1 MSYEVQSES
10 FDFAQRETVYLR
22 RRVRDEADA
31 AASAHSLAATLAHV
45 ELATAYAVR
54 CRSADDRAWIAD
66 HRIW

>member
-1 MSYEVQSES
+1 MEFEAQSKN
-10 FDFAQRETVYLR
+10 FDFARRETVYLR

-54 CRSADDRAWIAD
+54 CRVADDRAWIAE
-66 HRIW
+66 HRVW